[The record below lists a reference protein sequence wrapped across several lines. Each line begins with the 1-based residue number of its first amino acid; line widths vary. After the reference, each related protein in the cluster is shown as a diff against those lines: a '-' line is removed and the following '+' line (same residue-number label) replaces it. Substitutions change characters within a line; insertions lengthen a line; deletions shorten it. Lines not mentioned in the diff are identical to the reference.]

1 MIKNKMLLQRT
12 LRQKTQTTGIG
23 LHSGFKVDLVINP
36 ARADHGIV
44 FVRTDLPGLPHIP
57 ASVTSV
63 TDTRMCTVLEGN
75 GALVG
80 TVEHLMSALSG
91 LGIDNALIEVSA
103 PEVPIMDGSSGPFV
117 YLLQSAGIVE
127 QEIPKRYIEVL
138 VPIEVVDGKKWA
150 RFEPHYGFKITY
162 EGQFDHPVFERMD
175 SVVTMD
181 FATTSYVKEVSRAR
195 TFGFTRDVEM
205 LRNQGL
211 ALGGSLDNAIVMDD
225 YRVLNLDGL
234 RYPDEFLRH
243 KILDALGDLYLLGH
257 PLIGSFTGHLSGH
270 ALNNVAAREL
280 LKYPERWRFVS
291 FSPNKPVPSCYTE
304 PIENVSRWEPVF

>member
-1 MIKNKMLLQRT
+1 MLLQRT
-12 LRQKTQTTGIG
+12 LAQKIQTTGIG
-23 LHSGFKVDLVINP
+23 LHSGLKVDLVIHP
-36 ARADHGIV
+36 AGGGHGVV
-44 FVRTDLPGLPHIP
+44 FVRTDLPGSPRIP
-57 ASVTSV
+57 AQATLV
-63 TDTRMCTVLEGN
+63 TDTKMCTVLEDG
-75 GALVG
+75 GAKVG

-91 LGIDNALIEVSA
+91 LGIDNVLIEVSA
-103 PEVPIMDGSSGPFV
+103 PEVPIMDGSSGPFI

-127 QEIPKRYIEVL
+127 QDVPKRYIEIL
-138 VPIEVVDGKKWA
+138 SPIDVVEGEKWA

-162 EGQFDHPVFERMD
+162 EGQFKHPVFERM
-175 SVVTMD
+175 SSAVTMD

-225 YRVLNLDGL
+225 YRVLNLEGL

-270 ALNNVAAREL
+270 ALNNMAAREL
-280 LKYPERWRFVS
+280 LNHPERWRFVS
-291 FSPNKPVPSCYTE
+291 FSESKPVPSCYTE
-304 PIENVSRWEPVF
+304 PIENGSRWEPAF

>member
-23 LHSGFKVDLVINP
+23 LHSGLKVDLVIHP
-36 ARADHGIV
+36 AQADHGVV
-44 FVRTDLPGLPHIP
+44 FVRTDLPERPCIP
-57 ASVTSV
+57 ATATSV
-63 TDTRMCTVLEGN
+63 TDTRMCTVLEGY
-75 GALVG
+75 GARIG

-91 LGIDNALIEVSA
+91 LGIDNVLIEVSA
-103 PEVPIMDGSSGPFV
+103 PEVPIMDGSSGPFI

-127 QEIPKRYIEVL
+127 QEIPKRYIEIL
-138 VPIEVVDGKKWA
+138 APIEVVDGEKWV

-162 EGQFDHPVFERMD
+162 EGQFKHPVFDRMG

-181 FATTSYVKEVSRAR
+181 FATTSYIKEVSRAR
-195 TFGFTRDVEM
+195 TFGFTRDVET

-270 ALNNVAAREL
+270 ALNNKVARAL
-280 LKYPERWRFVS
+280 LNHPDRWRFVR
-291 FSPNKPVPSCYTE
+291 FSPSKPVPSCYTE
-304 PIENVSRWEPVF
+304 PIESISRWEPAF